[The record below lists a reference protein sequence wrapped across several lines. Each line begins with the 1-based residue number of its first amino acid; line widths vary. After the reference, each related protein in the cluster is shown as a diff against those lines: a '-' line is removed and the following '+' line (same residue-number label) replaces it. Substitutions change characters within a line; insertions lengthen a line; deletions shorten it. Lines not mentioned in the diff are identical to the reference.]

1 MNGIVV
7 KFPQDSPAIVHIS
20 LGTMNVKYETKK
32 SLTLFDTGGAHNG
45 RTVAPEAIL
54 FESPCRA
61 NSETKMAKA

>member
-32 SLTLFDTGGAHNG
+32 SLTLFDAGGA
-45 RTVAPEAIL
+45 
-54 FESPCRA
+54 RA
-61 NSETKMAKA
+61 DLPQPYLRKGSYP

>member
-32 SLTLFDTGGAHNG
+32 SLTLLDPGGG
-45 RTVAPEAIL
+45 RSAPTLPAQRLVPVEKPWAEIL
-54 FESPCRA
+54 ITFV
-61 NSETKMAKA
+61 NS